1 MSQTYSDMLAKVQEF
16 HDKHEFSNKKYRGHD
31 MSYRILLTIEELG
44 ELAECFTKGKPDEEK
59 AEELATKIRMQP
71 ENSSLRLELAKLY
84 EENDQR
90 DRALMVYRQAA
101 YIGNAEADR
110 RIEILLN
117 QEPQQ

>member
-1 MSQTYSDMLAKVQEF
+1 MFKDISD
-16 HDKHEFSNKKYRGHD
+16 
-31 MSYRILLTIEELG
+31 I
-44 ELAECFTKGKPDEEK
+44 EEK